1 METAYLGLS
10 QEEGFSPADTLC
22 LLNSHVEGLHLFVVG
37 DSAFRVQKSAM
48 YPKMTLH
55 QHKLWE
61 IWGSCWSPQGA
72 LLKTN
77 RRVISTGTL
86 ASNCNEIPEIGWLKP
101 IQMHFL
107 TIQDP
112 RIWNPSVL
120 VWMLSEKSVPN
131 LFSSFLWLPAT
142 SDIPW
147 PVGSSVQ
154 CLVLF
159 SHGVLSLC
167 LCSNFPPVTLI
178 QSSPVVTRWL
188 KKSLIHRHGTITL
201 FWKCSST
208 LHSMLGTSCAEDGEG
223 GSGEKK
229 GMKRKKGG
237 GKRKVCVHGSSK
249 KEYDQGPLG
258 IGPTFPS

>member
-10 QEEGFSPADTLC
+10 QGEGFSPADTLC
-22 LLNSHVEGLHLFVVG
+22 LLG

-48 YPKMTLH
+48 YPKLTLH

-61 IWGSCWSPQGA
+61 IWGSCWSPRGA

-147 PVGSSVQ
+147 PVSSSVQ

-167 LCSNFPPVTLI
+167 LCSNFPSVTLI

-188 KKSLIHRHGTITL
+188 KKKS
-201 FWKCSST
+201 
-208 LHSMLGTSCAEDGEG
+208 HSQARGYNFVLEMQFNPPQYAWNKLCRRWRGRQRRKERNEEKERGWQ
-223 GSGEKK
+223 KK
-229 GMKRKKGG
+229 GLCSR
-237 GKRKVCVHGSSK
+237 
-249 KEYDQGPLG
+249 
-258 IGPTFPS
+258 